1 MRATDCVGRYTPT
14 RAITAVM
21 KRQCGE
27 LVQLAWV
34 IAVLL
39 HKDSILKCCV
49 GSLMTGA
56 VRYTRYIAM

>member
-1 MRATDCVGRYTPT
+1 VLAGTQYTPA
-14 RAITAVM
+14 RAIAAAM

-49 GSLMTGA
+49 GSLMKGA
-56 VRYTRYIAM
+56 VRYMRYIFM